1 MLAGQCANKKLSLI
15 IKLITKIY
23 SMLNPQWLATF
34 ITLVETGSFTRTAGL
49 RFMTQ
54 PGVSQQLK
62 KLEQSCGTAL
72 VVRLGKGIELT
83 EQGRQ
88 VYEYALAQQQR
99 EEQLFDSLKFDA
111 PYEGR
116 CVIACSGALAQRI
129 YPSLLMLQRQHPGLT
144 IQLEVAPHR
153 SIFQGISQSTID
165 LGISTQQPDEDNFSY
180 QQAGTEPLALMLP
193 ANINGNSDIISKL
206 MSLGLIQHPDA
217 SHYLNLYFSHCGD
230 HALSDCDP
238 AIFRQ
243 SGRINQLSQILLP
256 VSKGLGFTVLPS
268 STLKHFADAAE
279 VKQYEAPN
287 SVSEPLY
294 FVTSRHRQLA
304 ARYDVVKAAL
314 IAVLND

>member
-1 MLAGQCANKKLSLI
+1 
-15 IKLITKIY
+15 
-23 SMLNPQWLATF
+23 MLNPQWLATF

-62 KLEQSCGTAL
+62 KLERSCDTTL

-88 VYEYALAQQQR
+88 VYEFALLQQQR

-129 YPSLLMLQRQHPGLT
+129 YPSLLMLQSQHPGLT

-153 SIFQGISQSTID
+153 SIFEGITQSTID
-165 LGISTQQPDEDNFSY
+165 LGISTQRLDEDNFSY

-193 ANINGNSDIISKL
+193 AGVEVNGDFITTL

-230 HALSDCDP
+230 NTLADCDP
-238 AIFRQ
+238 AMFRQ

-268 STLKHFADAAE
+268 STLMHFADAARVE
-279 VKQYEAPN
+279 QYVAPKR
-287 SVSEPLY
+287 VSEPLY

-304 ARYDVVKAAL
+304 ARYDTVKAAL
-314 IAVLND
+314 LDVLKP

>member
-1 MLAGQCANKKLSLI
+1 
-15 IKLITKIY
+15 
-23 SMLNPQWLATF
+23 MLNPLWLQTF
-34 ITLVETGSFTRTAGL
+34 VSLVETGSFTRTAQL

-54 PGVSQQLK
+54 PGVSQHLK
-62 KLEQSCGTAL
+62 KLEQSCDSTL

-88 VYEYALAQQQR
+88 VYQYALAQQQR

-111 PYEGR
+111 PFAGR

-129 YPSLLMLQRQHPGLT
+129 YPALLLLQSQHPALI
-144 IQLEVAPHR
+144 IQLEVTPQR

-165 LGISTQQPDEDNFSY
+165 LGISTQHLDEDNFSY
-180 QQAGTEPLALMLP
+180 QQAGSEPLALMLP
-193 ANINGNSDIISKL
+193 AGIKDNGDIITTL

-230 HALSDCDP
+230 NALVDCDP
-238 AIFRQ
+238 AVFRQ

-268 STLKHFADAAE
+268 STLKHFADAAR
-279 VKQYEAPN
+279 VKQYKAPN

-304 ARYDVVKAAL
+304 ARYNTVKTAL
-314 IAVLND
+314 LDILKA